1 MPPRG
6 ALPDRAAD
14 EGEGLVSSF
23 LFLAVWEEVWD
34 AWPSD
39 LSLFSWLPPPAL
51 QLAPG
56 AVGRTG
62 ARRVLKS
69 PTSGSRGRRR
79 PRASP
84 DALEHLPP
92 GLHQNRDAFVLPFTF
107 FPAKAEAEPHI
118 SANGSVTISFVLCL
132 SILAAG
138 AAWCCA
144 T

>member
-39 LSLFSWLPPPAL
+39 LSLFSWLPPAPAL
-51 QLAPG
+51 QLLPG

-69 PTSGSRGRRR
+69 PTSRE
-79 PRASP
+79 PRA
-84 DALEHLPP
+84 
-92 GLHQNRDAFVLPFTF
+92 
-107 FPAKAEAEPHI
+107 PA
-118 SANGSVTISFVLCL
+118 
-132 SILAAG
+132 
-138 AAWCCA
+138 A
-144 T
+144 TSLTRRV